1 MQQASRLSIP
11 QLSPFT
17 PIKVPQ
23 SILNMSKKQIQAR
36 NERENA
42 SRSLINNS
50 AANVNGQS
58 PLLDASKLIS
68 TS

>member
-50 AANVNGQS
+50 AANVNG
-58 PLLDASKLIS
+58 
-68 TS
+68 

>member
-1 MQQASRLSIP
+1 MKDVIGHQDTQSNHPSNYGASRL

-36 NERENA
+36 NDRENA
-42 SRSLINNS
+42 SRSLITNS
-50 AANVNGQS
+50 AAIVDG
-58 PLLDASKLIS
+58 
-68 TS
+68 